1 MHGLTAEI
9 VVPCVIM
16 VAAAIAIV
24 IITSL
29 DFIQERKK
37 RREAEEGMIWWAG
50 LFVSLAT
57 KVITEQGYKIDVE
70 PDGKITLT
78 KKEEP
83 SNAEKPRKEAP
94 AGDSQSPQSQSAS
107 WQVQHYSTSSHE
119 PTGKNHKEASSGRSG
134 LNT

>member
-1 MHGLTAEI
+1 MRGLTAEI
-9 VVPCVIM
+9 VVPAVIM

-50 LFVSLAT
+50 LFISLAT

-78 KKEEP
+78 KKEE
-83 SNAEKPRKEAP
+83 K
-94 AGDSQSPQSQSAS
+94 
-107 WQVQHYSTSSHE
+107 Y
-119 PTGKNHKEASSGRSG
+119 RSG
-134 LNT
+134 EPQQTGQAPNKTVNGSLADWTYRTRSFNDAECIRKRGW